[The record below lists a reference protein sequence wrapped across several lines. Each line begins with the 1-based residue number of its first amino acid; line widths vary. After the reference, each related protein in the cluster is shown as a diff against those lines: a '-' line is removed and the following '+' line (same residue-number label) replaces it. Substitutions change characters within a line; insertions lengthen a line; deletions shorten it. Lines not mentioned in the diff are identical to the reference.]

1 MEFSHDVIGPDFDQA
16 DLVSFDFGNVE
27 VSFRLPEH
35 RARYQPFLAPQDL
48 SRVLETPEEEWYLDM
63 SGAWDRR
70 LVKHS
75 WDYIDGPSEN
85 LVAVINLEVRLVKLP
100 RDAQQQGVPLSKK
113 LLADWILAYYKA
125 MAIGGTD
132 AVAGTESELRELRQW
147 QMPASLEEIE
157 RYAKGALDWLMITKG
172 SVSMGDP
179 RRLIYIPLN
188 EQLMLMFD
196 SSISIISTDH
206 ASITISKKEID
217 QLKRDIL
224 MEVLSHIRVNYSPE
238 VQALIQRHN
247 G

>member
-1 MEFSHDVIGPDFDQA
+1 MEFSHDVVGPDFDQA

-48 SRVLETPEEEWYLDM
+48 SRVLETPKEEWYIDL
-63 SGAWDRR
+63 SGAWDRP
-70 LVKHS
+70 LFDQS

-85 LVAVINLEVRLVKLP
+85 LVAVINVEVRLVKLP
-100 RDAQQQGVPLSKK
+100 LDAQQQKVPLSRKP
-113 LLADWILAYYKA
+113 LADWVLARYKA

-132 AVAGTESELRELRQW
+132 AVPGTESELHQLRHW
-147 QMPASLEEIE
+147 QMPTSLDEIE
-157 RYAKGALDWLMITKG
+157 RYAEGGLDWLITTIG

-179 RRLIYIPLN
+179 NRVIYIPLN

-206 ASITISKKEID
+206 ASITIPKKEID

-238 VQALIQRHN
+238 VQALIQTHN